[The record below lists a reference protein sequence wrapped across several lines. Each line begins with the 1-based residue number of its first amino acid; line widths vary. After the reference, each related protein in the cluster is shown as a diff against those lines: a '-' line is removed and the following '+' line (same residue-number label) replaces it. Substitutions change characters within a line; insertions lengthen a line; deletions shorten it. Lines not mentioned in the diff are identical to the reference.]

1 MNDVRV
7 FRREIIN
14 RAGRRRRQT
23 RLIIRSRL
31 HSGQVIP
38 RFLGPEPQGI
48 KTIVQRESRHW
59 MHTMNGRPPFR
70 PDRDLLLWRD
80 S

>member
-7 FRREIIN
+7 FRGGIIN

-23 RLIIRSRL
+23 RLISRSRL

-38 RFLGPEPQGI
+38 RFFGPV

-59 MHTMNGRPPFR
+59 MHTMNGRSIATFSSGVTHNISQR
-70 PDRDLLLWRD
+70 VLI
-80 S
+80 